1 MPKPP
6 RQLLFVGIHNSV
18 LALDTKDGSEVW
30 RTKLGGMM
38 LVSVLW
44 DGVELFASSKGEAF
58 KLDPRTGEILWHNK
72 LKRLGTGSVIMATTR
87 LAAQTGMVET
97 HHTVNAATT
106 AAAT

>member
-1 MPKPP
+1 MIREPQH
-6 RQLLFVGIHNSV
+6 QLYVGIHNSV
-18 LALDTKDGSEVW
+18 VAIDTRDGNEVW

-44 DGVELFASSKGEAF
+44 DGVELFAASKGEAF

-72 LKRLGTGSVIMATTR
+72 LKRLGTGSVIMTTTR
-87 LAAQTGMVET
+87 IAAQTGSVEIN
-97 HHTVNAATT
+97 HTVNAASA